1 MTGWRKRQVLVMAQE
16 AGWDAHHTEFDPRIE
31 RFAELVR
38 QDERE
43 ACAKLCDELAQSSSD
58 HEAGAALNI
67 REEIRARGKK

>member
-1 MTGWRKRQVLVMAQE
+1 MRLAKE
-16 AGWDAHHTEFDPRIE
+16 AGFLDGDLELFPETIE

-43 ACAKLCDELAQSSSD
+43 ACAKLCDELAESSSD

-67 REEIRARGKK
+67 RETIRARGEK